1 MQLGIGCFAALKHII
16 KLIFQAAQ
24 TLVIGTDKAENLR
37 CRTLFSII
45 ALAFLQKMQ
54 ALQIIILNNFL
65 NLCCFLWLHRA
76 LQPDKA
82 SAAGKNTVKLL
93 GIRFQ
98 HRCQQIRA

>member
-1 MQLGIGCFAALKHII
+1 MQFGICCFAALQHII

-24 TLVIGTDKAENLR
+24 TLVIGTDKAKNLR
-37 CRTLFSII
+37 RSTLFSII

-54 ALQIIILNNFL
+54 PLQIIILNNFL
-65 NLCCFLWLHRA
+65 YLCCFLRLHRA

>member
-1 MQLGIGCFAALKHII
+1 MQLGIGCFTALQHII
-16 KLIFQAAQ
+16 KLIFQTAQ
-24 TLVIGTDKAENLR
+24 SFIIGTDKAENLR

-45 ALAFLQKMQ
+45 AFAFLQKMQ

-65 NLCCFLWLHRA
+65 YLCYFLRLHRA
-76 LQPDKA
+76 LQPDEA
-82 SAAGKNTVKLL
+82 SAAGKNTIKLL